1 MDGLLGVR
9 DSVGMIAQHYRLYIE
24 RKEADQNMAR
34 FYVLS
39 IEETLFGQIRL
50 VRSWG
55 RIGTRGKTVQHS
67 FDSEEDAIALF
78 LRLLKSKKTRGYRPR
93 LCARCA
99 ERLRLVDIA
108 APGSV
113 RRAEAQT
120 K

>member
-1 MDGLLGVR
+1 
-9 DSVGMIAQHYRLYIE
+9 MIAQHYRLYIE

-67 FDSEEDAIALF
+67 FDSEDDAVILF
-78 LRLLKSKKTRGYRPR
+78 LRLLKSKRTRGYRPR
-93 LCARCA
+93 LRARCA
-99 ERLRLVDIA
+99 ERLRPVDRDTSA
-108 APGSV
+108 SV
-113 RRAEAQT
+113 GRAET
-120 K
+120 ETW